1 MKKVLFVNILVMLF
15 FRDYAQVM
23 CYSDVSNAAPSSG
36 STKSISDLKIVRV
49 NFHFMQNSSGGGN
62 FRSYDDGDG
71 RPFTGYDY
79 ARQHIDWMNNIS
91 GNNYQLN
98 LTLGNSIPVIPK
110 NYKFVLDAVYFNPDN
125 NHYNYG
131 TAKFSTYGKDKPNV
145 MNIFISYGTASAGG
159 YASDLSATYNP
170 SEGKYTDVRSYW
182 YEYINDI
189 NNGFFNDYVRAT
201 TTSHELGH
209 LLTLKHTVLAGGNVV
224 CPTGCPGSGS
234 IDNTCDDFCADTPA
248 AWEITAA
255 NNCTQHPSSCAWGGA
270 IAPNCT
276 NNLMDYAGEHA
287 LSPCQIG
294 RIHSALE
301 GGLKQFLS
309 CYAVGLDQ
317 TFCNL
322 SYPKTSYFGKN
333 VIVGNCGTLA
343 HITNK
348 NKIDLF
354 YSSSVEL
361 NNFEV
366 RADSEFEIILEPVCG
381 F

>member
-1 MKKVLFVNILVMLF
+1 
-15 FRDYAQVM
+15 M
-23 CYSDVSNAAPSSG
+23 CYSDTANIPYSNG
-36 STKSISDLKIVRV
+36 TTKSINDLKIIRV

-79 ARQHIDWMNNIS
+79 ARQHVEAMNNMS
-91 GNNYQLN
+91 GINYELSLN
-98 LTLGNSIPVIPK
+98 LALGNSIPVIPK
-110 NYKFVLDAVYFNPDN
+110 NYKFVLDAVYFVPDD

-145 MNIFISYGTASAGG
+145 MNIFISHGTLLAGG
-159 YASDLSATYNP
+159 HASDLSATYNP
-170 SEGKYTDVRSYW
+170 SAGKYTDLQSYW
-182 YEYINDI
+182 YHYINNLND
-189 NNGFFNDYVRAT
+189 GFFNDWVRAT
-201 TTSHELGH
+201 TTTHELGH
-209 LLTLKHTVLAGGNVV
+209 LLTLKHTVLQGGTIV
-224 CPTGCPGSGS
+224 CPTGCPGSGT
-234 IDNTCDDFCADTPA
+234 INTACDDFCADTPA
-248 AWEITAA
+248 AWEITEE
-255 NNCTQHPSSCAWGGA
+255 NNCSQHPSCAWGTSS
-270 IAPNCT
+270 IYCT
-276 NNLMDYAGEHA
+276 DNLMDYAGAHG

-301 GGLKQFLS
+301 VGLKQFLS

-333 VIVGNCGTLA
+333 VIVGNCGSLA

-348 NKIDLF
+348 NKIDLY